1 MENGINDEVILAA
14 GLHWSH
20 GHGSAQ
26 LPIDNAERGL
36 DAELATQRKNDS
48 RGILKSS
55 RINDSRGVLTGGTI
69 HVLEDNDRF

>member
-36 DAELATQRKNDS
+36 DAELATKRKNDCEGFS
-48 RGILKSS
+48 NHRESAI
-55 RINDSRGVLTGGTI
+55 V
-69 HVLEDNDRF
+69 EAC

>member
-1 MENGINDEVILAA
+1 MKSFSRRGFV
-14 GLHWSH
+14 GRTVH
-20 GHGSAQ
+20 GPAQ

-36 DAELATQRKNDS
+36 DAEHAHEKKERQ

-55 RINDSRGVLTGGTI
+55 RISDSGGVLTGETI